1 MRGLSRSIV
10 IQSYV
15 TNQKGIIF
23 SNLIHFCNQR
33 LPLFVNPQHS
43 RAQHVLQHNGM
54 KYFLKEHLFYLCFH
68 MLYLVPLYQRVEK
81 RGEYS
86 CFWVCGALFPA
97 KGKNMLIRWFF
108 QSAENCLYCAD
119 NRFLAGKMKFW
130 QNRPI
135 TSETKTEISF
145 LTYYL

>member
-43 RAQHVLQHNGM
+43 RARHVLQHNNSQTFYEGASLFM
-54 KYFLKEHLFYLCFH
+54 LAKIKFQTFLQSTVGTRE
-68 MLYLVPLYQRVEK
+68 VATRGGPL
-81 RGEYS
+81 
-86 CFWVCGALFPA
+86 
-97 KGKNMLIRWFF
+97 
-108 QSAENCLYCAD
+108 
-119 NRFLAGKMKFW
+119 
-130 QNRPI
+130 
-135 TSETKTEISF
+135 
-145 LTYYL
+145 